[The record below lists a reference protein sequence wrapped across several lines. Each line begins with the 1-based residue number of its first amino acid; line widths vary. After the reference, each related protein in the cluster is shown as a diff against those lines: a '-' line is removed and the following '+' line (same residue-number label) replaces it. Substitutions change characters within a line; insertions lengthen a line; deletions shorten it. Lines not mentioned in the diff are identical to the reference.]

1 MWKANLILNN
11 VVPGP
16 ALDAR
21 NHAGRSVSLSL
32 LGNGLAGTAGTA
44 AVLYTFNSTAPVV
57 GFIRLALGAIALLL
71 LAPFFGGRVR
81 KIPRLLTRPGIW
93 IMAITSASYQG
104 FFFAAI
110 ERSGVATA
118 ALITTGCIPVSA
130 GLVGWL
136 VLRERLSSDWFIST
150 GIAISGLVVASIGEL
165 KTNDASGILFA
176 VAAGTGIGGYL
187 NAAKVEIRAGG
198 HPMQLPG
205 VAFLLGSLG
214 LFIVVRNDLV
224 QVQWNSEAILLALYL
239 GVITMGLANAMQIL
253 GLRGIAPGVAATMM
267 LADPVTA
274 ALLGILVL
282 NETVTIN
289 GLIGLGL
296 VVVGL
301 IMQGVSPNQPTEKI
315 RKSGRHRAH

>member
-1 MWKANLILNN
+1 MWEANLILNN
-11 VVPGP
+11 DFPGP
-16 ALDAR
+16 ELDAR

-44 AVLYTFNSTAPVV
+44 AVLYSFNSTAPVV

-71 LAPFFGGRVR
+71 LAPFFGGRVN

-136 VLRERLSSDWFIST
+136 VLRERLSWVWFIST

-224 QVQWNSEAILLALYL
+224 QVQWNSQAMLLALYL
-239 GVITMGLANAMQIL
+239 GVITMGLANALQIL
-253 GLRGIAPGVAATMM
+253 GLKGIAPGIAATMM
-267 LADPVTA
+267 LADPVMA
-274 ALLGILVL
+274 AVLGVVVL
-282 NETVTIN
+282 GEAVTLN
-289 GLIGLGL
+289 SAIGLLLVVIGL
-296 VVVGL
+296 V
-301 IMQGVSPNQPTEKI
+301 MQSFSATEESSTSKI
-315 RKSGRHRAH
+315 RGRHRLN